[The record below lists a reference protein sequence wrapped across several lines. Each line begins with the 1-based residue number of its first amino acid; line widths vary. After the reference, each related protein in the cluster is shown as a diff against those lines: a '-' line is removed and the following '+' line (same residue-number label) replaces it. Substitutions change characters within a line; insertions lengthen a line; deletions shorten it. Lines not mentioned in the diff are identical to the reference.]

1 MKPIFNDKEV
11 VVSANGPLKD
21 ACRSVSAIAKAMPEQ
36 MEKYNIEVQ
45 LATKAYQEK

>member
-1 MKPIFNDKEV
+1 MRVLYLVRGAFI
-11 VVSANGPLKD
+11 
-21 ACRSVSAIAKAMPEQ
+21 SAIAKAMPEQ